1 MKRAVLFLILTF
13 SLFAEEFYYIKN
25 KKKIKLIP
33 LDNNFELRDKD
44 MLRFKDIEGKDIL
57 IPNRVIVKVKD
68 KNSLEKYIKK
78 YNLKIVKKY
87 SNRLYLLKASSA
99 KMAIEIANILSQ
111 KEEILFAQPDLIKRW
126 NLRWEDFY

>member
-13 SLFAEEFYYIKN
+13 SLFAEEFFYIKN
-25 KKKIKLIP
+25 KRKIKLIP
-33 LDNNFELRDKD
+33 LENRFELRDKD

-99 KMAIEIANILSQ
+99 KMALEIANILSQ

-126 NLRWEDFY
+126 NLR

>member
-13 SLFAEEFYYIKN
+13 SLFAEEFFYIKN
-25 KKKIKLIP
+25 KRKIKLIP
-33 LDNNFELRDKD
+33 LENRFELRDKD

-126 NLRWEDFY
+126 NLR

>member
-87 SNRLYLLKASSA
+87 PNRLYLLKASSA
-99 KMAIEIANILSQ
+99 KMALEIANILSQ

-126 NLRWEDFY
+126 NLR

>member
-126 NLRWEDFY
+126 NLR